1 MRLVT
6 SNQLSDLAEI
16 YSDDVELV
24 NVARPNFE
32 RVESLSQRLILSRQ
46 AHQIQWIQ
54 PLHAPNLAEGQLP
67 ESIETNVRL
76 MLVDQ
81 ITEGCDVLGE
91 LLGCTKVGVRLA
103 TLRSPMCPSFHVDKI
118 PCRLL
123 ITLSGGGTEWIPNSD
138 VDWAVFTD
146 PADQNIPLRP
156 GTTVRKLPAGHWSL
170 LKGGAWSRTYHG
182 VVHRSPRENG
192 ERLLLSLD
200 PIFH

>member
-67 ESIETNVRL
+67 RSIETSVRL

-156 GTTVRKLPAGHWSL
+156 GTTVRKLPAGRWSL

-182 VVHRSPRENG
+182 VVHRGAQR
-192 ERLLLSLD
+192 
-200 PIFH
+200 